1 MNKMSR
7 MLTFVSRT
15 LLVLLV
21 ATCLTSHLAARL
33 PARFASSLGGDGSG
47 RVAKFSGGTIYY
59 ETLDV
64 NLTGIQSGNIGYY
77 AFVVSF
83 RVEFDEAEV
92 SRKYSLTLKFDN
104 DAAAGSSLIYP
115 SGKTVRVLLNKSPQT
130 ASASNLGFSSSTSLS
145 AGKAY
150 YSFGVGEESNEL
162 LSVSGGTAGQVQ
174 LVSNKTLSMNA
185 ETHYYKIVVFEN
197 IIEDNNDK
205 ITAENEILHLMADIV
220 VEQVD

>member
-1 MNKMSR
+1 MKKMSR

-47 RVAKFSGGTIYY
+47 RVAKFSGGKIYY

-64 NLTGIQSGNIGYY
+64 NLDGASTTGYY

-83 RVEFDEAEV
+83 RIEFDEAEV
-92 SRKYSLTLKFDN
+92 SRKYSLTIKFDN

-162 LSVSGGTAGQVQ
+162 LDVSGGTAGQVQ